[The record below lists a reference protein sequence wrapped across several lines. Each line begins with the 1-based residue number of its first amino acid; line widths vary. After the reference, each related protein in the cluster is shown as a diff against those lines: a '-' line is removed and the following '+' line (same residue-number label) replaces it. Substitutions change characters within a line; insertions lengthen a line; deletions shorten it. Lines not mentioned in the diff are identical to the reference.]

1 MRNDRPTHRERHPVW
16 KHFDKWLK
24 NYRGLMMDA
33 YQAFERDVP
42 ESLRE
47 DAMYAMAVAAQGCE
61 SPANVTI
68 LDRDRL
74 DAINVRA
81 SGIIII
87 AGVEYTFQIQDGNW
101 NGTELL
107 AWESDK
113 PFEHHEPTRWA
124 LQPARRL
131 IREALAAGRGA
142 FLVVKWD
149 AMLLRGEIA
158 DIPRNYAYDRHFQQ
172 GSKIETH
179 WKEAAAKHHFEI
191 VTESDAN
198 ETRKRLKGE

>member
-1 MRNDRPTHRERHPVW
+1 
-16 KHFDKWLK
+16 
-24 NYRGLMMDA
+24 MDA
-33 YQAFERDVP
+33 YKAFERDIP
-42 ESLRE
+42 EPLQE

-107 AWESDK
+107 AWESDM

-124 LQPARRL
+124 LQPVRRL
-131 IREALAAGRGA
+131 IGDALVNGKGV
-142 FLVVKWD
+142 FLLEKWD
-149 AMLLRGEIA
+149 AMLLRTEIA
-158 DIPRNYAYDRHFQQ
+158 DIPRNYAYDRHFQP
-172 GSKIETH
+172 GVKVESH
-179 WKEAAAKHHFEI
+179 WKEEAAKHHFEI
-191 VTESDAN
+191 VAESEATA
-198 ETRKRLKGE
+198 TRKKLKGW